1 MRASKAIAL
10 EDVEAAYDKS
20 KHVHLSRSLRGLS
33 DSERALVR
41 VLAEHDGER
50 AGTVYDAFHAET
62 DLGYTRYSE
71 IINKLDQLGV
81 IDAEYADVEGRGR
94 SRALS
99 LAYDADAVLD
109 RLE

>member
-1 MRASKAIAL
+1 MRASKTVSE
-10 EDVEAAYDKS
+10 EDVEEAYDKS

-33 DSERALVR
+33 DSERDLVR

-50 AGTVYDAFHAET
+50 AGAVYDAFNEET

-81 IDAEYADVEGRGR
+81 IDAEYADVDGRGR
-94 SRALS
+94 SRELS
-99 LAYDADAVLD
+99 LAYDAEAVLD